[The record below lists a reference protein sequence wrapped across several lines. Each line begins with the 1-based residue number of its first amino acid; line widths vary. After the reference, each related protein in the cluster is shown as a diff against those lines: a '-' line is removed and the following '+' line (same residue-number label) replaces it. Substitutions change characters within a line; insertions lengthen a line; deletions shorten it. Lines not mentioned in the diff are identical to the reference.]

1 MGYADDASRWGEE
14 AKEVQKLQ
22 SVCEKFGDDWEIN
35 FSGHKSK
42 FICFGT
48 QRNDKT
54 EFVLKGGKNWWF

>member
-1 MGYADDASRWGEE
+1 MGYADDVSLLGDG
-14 AKEVQKLQ
+14 AKEVQKLL
-22 SVCEKFGDDWEIN
+22 SVFEKFGDDWDIN

-54 EFVLKGGKNWWF
+54 EFVLKGGKN